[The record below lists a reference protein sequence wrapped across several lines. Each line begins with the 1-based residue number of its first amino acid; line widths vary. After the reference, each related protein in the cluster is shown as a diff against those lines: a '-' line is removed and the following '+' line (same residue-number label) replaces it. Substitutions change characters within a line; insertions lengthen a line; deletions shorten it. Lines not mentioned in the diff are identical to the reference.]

1 MRHSRKSLRRRQTVL
16 IEACEKR
23 VVFDAT
29 YHNLAGGPLIQS
41 WTNTSQIT
49 TADIWDGVPSI
60 IGYQGADPN
69 STASPVDPRTMLQ
82 PRISASDTPV
92 GVPDV
97 NANQTNPDTFFSGG
111 VTEFHL
117 TDPVVALT
125 GSNTADAPFLLL
137 HLNTTGQTNIPMSFR
152 IRDIE
157 TADNAV
163 QPVTVQYRIGDTG
176 NFTDLSTTIPAV
188 YVSDATTTGLGP
200 DIPISFTLPAALENQ
215 AMLQIRI
222 ITGNAAGNDEWIGID
237 DINVGGGTVPT
248 TMQFASPSRVLR
260 ETDGTISVEVTRTGS
275 STSAASVLVNSTGG
289 NATPGSDY
297 AAIVNELVQF
307 GVGETSKLVNLGIIN
322 DTDLENAETVVLSLS
337 SATGGTI
344 GVPVSTTVTIADDDS
359 STPANVVLNEIKL
372 VAPGNDNPYE
382 YVEIKGPAGTILRNV
397 YLVAWEGTVP
407 ASSGTADYVFD
418 LSGATI
424 GSNGL
429 LIIRGASGHASGG
442 TTVLT
447 DTRLDNNDTF
457 ESDSATFG
465 LYFSPAPLV
474 QATDYDIDNDGAQD
488 WGTLLPS
495 LPTPTTMDSVGW
507 MDGGDSADVVY
518 SSAVV
523 VLSGSATDNPD
534 AVTRFRTNSTA
545 NDTNAWYGGNLVGT
559 NDTVAYDNAAGSL
572 TANFPAGGILTP
584 GGENA
589 PSGAGLLT
597 FSQNPYSV
605 NESTS
610 SITITVNRTG
620 GSTGTAT
627 VQYATADVTA
637 FAGQDYIAA
646 SGTLTFLNGETSK
659 TFNVTILNE
668 SLYEG
673 TEAFNV
679 VLSNATGAGLGATT
693 SVVNIENDDAT
704 VQPNVLLNE
713 INVDPPSTDEGYEYV
728 EVISNSSAQTLGNVY
743 FVTIE
748 GDNNTNIAKVTFV
761 QSLTGYSTGSNKLA
775 MIKSLEAL
783 SHSAIEGATTIVPSP
798 TMTGV
803 GALQGGGN
811 SFLLIFSPDAPITL
825 TQQLGAIDG
834 SLPLLP
840 ANAVVL
846 DAIGWKGAQENA
858 TDDVVFGGVDLSF
871 ASPSNSNIPAAATRI
886 FGDAAALNASSWY
899 YGRLAGSA
907 NTGLAYGTPASA
919 NLPSGAA
926 LTPGGANV
934 ADGIAPTVSSVV
946 FDKLTSGQAPS
957 ITVTFS
963 EAVTGITLSD
973 AGTSSFTITDR
984 STNTAIPASNFTLTP
999 VSTSVYKITFT
1010 GANGAPADGDF
1021 KITVNAANV
1030 KDLANNPMA
1039 ANTSQNYSFL
1049 QGDIDSN
1056 TGDRKVNTVDF
1067 NVLAANFG
1075 GSSKNFAQ
1083 GDLNFNGSVDST
1095 DFGIFVAQY
1104 GKSLAAV
1111 PPPAPLAVA
1120 SQGIFGTSTIN
1131 GDLIETVLA

>member
-29 YHNLAGGPLIQS
+29 YHNLAGGPFTQNWSGAGLITVNND
-41 WTNTSQIT
+41 W
-49 TADIWDGVPSI
+49 AGVASI
-60 IGYQGADPN
+60 IGYNGGRSTSLTGNNPQTVTDDGNQNIQQVFAN
-69 STASPVDPRTMLQ
+69 ST
-82 PRISASDTPV
+82 
-92 GVPDV
+92 
-97 NANQTNPDTFFSGG
+97 NPAGQSSGG
-111 VTEFHL
+111 NYEFDTL
-117 TDPVVALT
+117 PDPVVGFQ
-125 GSNTADAPFLLL
+125 GSGTADAPNLVI
-137 HLNTTGQTNIPMSFR
+137 HLDTTGKTNIPMSYNL
-152 IRDIE
+152 RDID
-157 TADNAV
+157 AQAGKAV
-163 QPVTVQYRIGDTG
+163 QQVALQYRTTPSGTW
-176 NFTDLSTTIPAV
+176 TDIPAG
-188 YVSDATTTGLGP
+188 YVADAAGIAGEATKVTPVSL
-200 DIPISFTLPAALENQ
+200 TLPAACENQ
-215 AMLQIRI
+215 ATLQLRI
-222 ITGNAAGNDEWIGID
+222 ITCDAASVDELIGVD
-237 DINVGGGTVPT
+237 DISIGSGAAPATV
-248 TMQFASPSRVLR
+248 QFSASSRVVR
-260 ETDGTISVEVTRTGS
+260 ETDGTISLQITRTGNM
-275 STSAASVLVNSTGG
+275 AAVVDMVVNTTGG
-289 NATPGSDY
+289 TATAGSDY
-297 AAIVNELVQF
+297 TAITNFPVQF
-307 GVGETSKLVNLGIIN
+307 AANETSKTVDLSVLN
-322 DTDLENAETVVLSLS
+322 DSDLENAETVVLTISNV
-337 SATGGTI
+337 TNGTL
-344 GVPVSTTVTIADDDS
+344 GVPASTTITIADDDS
-359 STPANVVLNEIKL
+359 SAPANVVLNELK
-372 VAPGNDNPYE
+372 VNAPGADNPYE
-382 YVEIKGPAGTILRNV
+382 YVEIKGPAGTVLRNV
-397 YLVAWEGTVP
+397 YLVSWEGTIP
-407 ASSGTADYVFD
+407 ANAGIARYVLD

-429 LIIRGASGHASGG
+429 LLVKGTLGHAASDGN
-442 TTVLT
+442 TAVVT
-447 DTRLDNNDTF
+447 DARLDTNDTF
-457 ESDSATFG
+457 EGDSNTFG

-474 QATDYDIDNDGAQD
+474 QSTDYDTENDGTLD
-488 WGTLLPS
+488 WGTVLPS

-507 MDGGDSADVVY
+507 TNGDAGTDPDVVY
-518 SSAVV
+518 SPAVIAV
-523 VLSGSATDNPD
+523 ASPTVGDAPD
-534 AVTRFRTNSTA
+534 AVTRFRTNNTA
-545 NDTNAWYGGNLVGT
+545 NDTNAWYGGNIVGT
-559 NDTVAYDNAAGSL
+559 NSTLSYDNAAGNL

-605 NESTS
+605 NEGTS

-637 FAGQDYIAA
+637 FAGQDYTAA

-679 VLSNATGAGLGATT
+679 VLSNATGADLGATT

-704 VQPNVLLNE
+704 VQPNILLNE
-713 INVDPPSTDEGYEYV
+713 INVDPPGTDEGYEYA
-728 EVISNSSAQTLGNVY
+728 EVISPAAGAQSLGNVY
-743 FVTIE
+743 FVTLE
-748 GDNNTNIAKVTFV
+748 GDNNTNVARVTFV

-886 FGDAAALNASSWY
+886 LGNSTALNASSWY

-907 NTGLAYGTPASA
+907 NTGLAYGTPASV
-919 NLPSGAA
+919 NMPSGAS

-934 ADGIAPTVSSVV
+934 IDGIAPTVSSVV

-1021 KITVNAANV
+1021 KVTVNAANV